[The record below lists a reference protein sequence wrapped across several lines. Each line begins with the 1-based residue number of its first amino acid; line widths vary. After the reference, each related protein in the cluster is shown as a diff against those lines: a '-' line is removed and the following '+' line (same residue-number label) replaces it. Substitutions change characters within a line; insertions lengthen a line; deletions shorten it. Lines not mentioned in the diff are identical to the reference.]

1 MFLCPADALPEAEDV
16 QENENMMAQSLELEI
31 KPRRVWRALNLRELW
46 GYHEL
51 FALLV
56 WRDITVRYKQ
66 TLLGGLWAVL
76 QPLLGMLVFTF
87 VFHRLA
93 GIQSDGAPYSLF
105 VYAGL
110 LPWTF
115 FANAVSLSGNSLVNN
130 QELISKVYFPR
141 MLVPLASIAAFLLDM
156 LIGLILL
163 LGLMVYYHWPLSFHL
178 LWLPL
183 FIVGSLLATCGLGLV
198 VSAMNVYFR
207 DVKYAVPFFI
217 QMGLF
222 VTPVLYPLSYL
233 PEKFRVLMELNPLAG
248 MVEGFRYSLLGS
260 PARWEFTGI
269 SFATGVGLFVAGLF
283 IFRTMES
290 RFADVI

>member
-1 MFLCPADALPEAEDV
+1 
-16 QENENMMAQSLELEI
+16 MAQSLELEI
-31 KPRRVWRALNLRELW
+31 RPRRGLRALDLGELW
-46 GYHEL
+46 DYHEL
-51 FALLV
+51 FVLLV

-76 QPLLGMLVFTF
+76 QPVLGMLVFTF

-93 GIQSDGAPYSLF
+93 GIQSDGVPYSLF

-141 MLVPLASIAAFLLDM
+141 MLVPLGSIAAFLLDL
-156 LIGLILL
+156 LIGLLLL
-163 LGLMVYYHWPLSFHL
+163 LGLMVYYRWPASLHVV
-178 LWLPL
+178 WLPL
-183 FIVGSLLATCGLGLV
+183 FVLGSFLAACGLGLV
-198 VSAMNVYFR
+198 ISALNVYFR
-207 DVKYAVPFFI
+207 DVKHAVPFFI
-217 QMGLF
+217 QMGMF
-222 VTPVLYPLSYL
+222 VTPVLYPLSYV
-233 PEKFRVLMELNPLAG
+233 PEKFRVLVGLNPLAG

-260 PARWEFTGI
+260 PAHWELIGL
-269 SFATGVGLFVAGLF
+269 SFATSLGLFLAGLF

>member
-1 MFLCPADALPEAEDV
+1 MLS
-16 QENENMMAQSLELEI
+16 QSLELEI
-31 KPRRVWRALNLRELW
+31 KPRPLWRALNLRELW
-46 GYHEL
+46 DYHEL
-51 FALLV
+51 FGLLA

-66 TLLGGLWAVL
+66 TVLGGVWAVL
-76 QPLLGMLVFTF
+76 QPLLGMLVFTL

-93 GIQSDGAPYSLF
+93 GMQSDGAPYSLF

-115 FANAVSLSGNSLVNN
+115 FSNAVSLSGNSLVSN
-130 QELISKVYFPR
+130 QDLISKVYFPR

-156 LIGLILL
+156 FIGLLLL
-163 LGLMVYYHWPLSFHL
+163 LGLMVYYRWPVSFRL

-183 FIVGSLLATCGLGLV
+183 FVLGSFLATCGLGLV

-207 DVKYAVPFFI
+207 DVKYAIPFFI

-222 VTPVLYPLSYL
+222 VTPVLYPLSYI
-233 PEKFRVLMELNPLAG
+233 PEKFRMLMELNPMAG
-248 MVEGFRYSLLGS
+248 MVEGFRYSLLGG
-260 PARWEFTGI
+260 PARWDLTGV
-269 SFATGVGLFVAGLF
+269 SLAAGVGLFVAGLF
-283 IFRTMES
+283 VFRIMES

>member
-1 MFLCPADALPEAEDV
+1 
-16 QENENMMAQSLELEI
+16 
-31 KPRRVWRALNLRELW
+31 
-46 GYHEL
+46 
-51 FALLV
+51 LLA

-66 TLLGGLWAVL
+66 TVLGGVWAVL
-76 QPLLGMLVFTF
+76 QPLLGMLVFTL

-93 GIQSDGAPYSLF
+93 GMQSDGAPYSLF

-115 FANAVSLSGNSLVNN
+115 FSNAVSLSGNSLVSN
-130 QELISKVYFPR
+130 QDLISKVYFPR

-156 LIGLILL
+156 FIGLLLL
-163 LGLMVYYHWPLSFHL
+163 LGLMVYYRWPVSFRL

-183 FIVGSLLATCGLGLV
+183 FVLGSFLATCGLGLV

-207 DVKYAVPFFI
+207 DVKYAIPFFI

-222 VTPVLYPLSYL
+222 VTPVLYPLSYI
-233 PEKFRVLMELNPLAG
+233 PEKFRMLMELNPMAG
-248 MVEGFRYSLLGS
+248 MVEGFRYSLLGG
-260 PARWEFTGI
+260 PARWDLTGV
-269 SFATGVGLFVAGLF
+269 SLAAGVGLFVAGLF
-283 IFRTMES
+283 VFRIMES